1 MKRLRVAAL
10 LLLGALLA
18 SPTRAP
24 AADYPVK
31 PIRVVVPYGPGGAT
45 DIVARILGEQLKEKF
60 HQPVVVENK
69 PGGNGVVALQETV
82 RAKPDGYTFLIGNIT
97 TNLLTPLIGDPPM
110 PFDPFKDLVPVAR
123 LADVP
128 GVFLATKVN
137 FPPNTVQEV
146 VDYARARPGEVNH
159 NTAGILAYSHI
170 DFLMLQKRTGIKL
183 VAIPLRAGAGGGQID
198 LMNGAVQ
205 IALQN
210 AATVTPL
217 VKARKAQGIGGDQRT
232 AAARAARRAH
242 PQGGGVRRNRHQ
254 RLERHV
260 RPARG
265 AERDP
270 RHHDGGDRR
279 NSHLGTS
286 RQAARG
292 SAVHRAA
299 HALVGRGPGLAAAG
313 GATVDTGRRRRQGDG
328 RQDAVTSLRRSW
340 EVPCKSKSRLVKRP
354 SSPNPN
360 TR

>member
-10 LLLGALLA
+10 LLLGVLLA

-31 PIRVVVPYGPGGAT
+31 PIRIVVPYGPGGAT

-60 HQPVVVENK
+60 HQPIVVENK

-217 VKARKAQGIGGDQRT
+217 VKAGKLKA
-232 AAARAARRAH
+232 
-242 PQGGGVRRNRHQ
+242 
-254 RLERHV
+254 L
-260 RPARG
+260 
-265 AERDP
+265 
-270 RHHDGGDRR
+270 
-279 NSHLGTS
+279 
-286 RQAARG
+286 
-292 SAVHRAA
+292 
-299 HALVGRGPGLAAAG
+299 
-313 GATVDTGRRRRQGDG
+313 
-328 RQDAVTSLRRSW
+328 AVTSEQRLPALPDVPTLKEAGFEGIGTNAWNAMFAPHAVPKEILDIMTAAIAEILTSGRAGKQLEDLQFTVRPTRSLDEARAW
-340 EVPCKSKSRLVKRP
+340 LQQEVRQWTPVVADAKAMVDK
-354 SSPNPN
+354 
-360 TR
+360 TQ

>member
-1 MKRLRVAAL
+1 MKRLLLAAVL
-10 LLLGALLA
+10 LLSAHALA
-18 SPTRAP
+18 Q
-24 AADYPVK
+24 AADYPSK
-31 PIRVVVPYGPGGAT
+31 PIRIVVPYGPGGAT
-45 DIVARILGEQLKEKF
+45 DIVARIVGEHLKEKF

-97 TNLLTPLIGDPPM
+97 TNLLTALIGDPPM
-110 PFDPFKDLVPVAR
+110 AFDPFKDLVPVAR

-146 VDYARARPGEVNH
+146 VDYARTRPGEINH

-217 VKARKAQGIGGDQRT
+217 VKAGKLKA
-232 AAARAARRAH
+232 
-242 PQGGGVRRNRHQ
+242 
-254 RLERHV
+254 L
-260 RPARG
+260 
-265 AERDP
+265 
-270 RHHDGGDRR
+270 
-279 NSHLGTS
+279 
-286 RQAARG
+286 
-292 SAVHRAA
+292 
-299 HALVGRGPGLAAAG
+299 
-313 GATVDTGRRRRQGDG
+313 
-328 RQDAVTSLRRSW
+328 AVTSEQRLPILPDVPTLKEAGFEGIGTNAWNAMFAPRAVPKEILDTMTAAIAEILTSSKAVKQLEDLQFTVQPTRSLEEARAW
-340 EVPCKSKSRLVKRP
+340 LQKDVQHWTPIVAEAKAMVDK
-354 SSPNPN
+354 
-360 TR
+360 TQ

>member
-1 MKRLRVAAL
+1 MKRLLLAAAL
-10 LLLGALLA
+10 LLGTHTLA
-18 SPTRAP
+18 Q
-24 AADYPVK
+24 AADYPTK
-31 PIRVVVPYGPGGAT
+31 PIRIVVPYGPGGAT
-45 DIVARILGEQLKEKF
+45 DIVARIVGEHLKDKF

-82 RAKPDGYTFLIGNIT
+82 RARPDGYTFLIGNIT

-110 PFDPFKDLVPVAR
+110 AFDPFKDLVPVAR

-146 VDYARARPGEVNH
+146 VDYAKARPGEVNH

-217 VKARKAQGIGGDQRT
+217 VKAGKLKA
-232 AAARAARRAH
+232 
-242 PQGGGVRRNRHQ
+242 
-254 RLERHV
+254 L
-260 RPARG
+260 
-265 AERDP
+265 
-270 RHHDGGDRR
+270 
-279 NSHLGTS
+279 
-286 RQAARG
+286 
-292 SAVHRAA
+292 
-299 HALVGRGPGLAAAG
+299 
-313 GATVDTGRRRRQGDG
+313 
-328 RQDAVTSLRRSW
+328 AVTSEQRLPVLPDVPTLKEAGFDGIGTNAWNAMFAPRAVPKEILETMTTAIAAILTSGPAVKQLEDLQFTVQPTRSLDEARTW
-340 EVPCKSKSRLVKRP
+340 LQHEVQHWTPIVADAKSMVDK
-354 SSPNPN
+354 
-360 TR
+360 TQ

>member
-205 IALQN
+205 VALQN

-217 VKARKAQGIGGDQRT
+217 VKAGKLKA
-232 AAARAARRAH
+232 
-242 PQGGGVRRNRHQ
+242 
-254 RLERHV
+254 L
-260 RPARG
+260 
-265 AERDP
+265 
-270 RHHDGGDRR
+270 
-279 NSHLGTS
+279 
-286 RQAARG
+286 
-292 SAVHRAA
+292 
-299 HALVGRGPGLAAAG
+299 
-313 GATVDTGRRRRQGDG
+313 
-328 RQDAVTSLRRSW
+328 AVTSEQRLPALPDVPTLKEAGFEGIGTNAWNAMFAPQAVPKEILDIMTAAIAEILTSGRAGKQLEDLQFTVRPTRSLDEARAW
-340 EVPCKSKSRLVKRP
+340 LQQEVRQWTPVVADAKAMVDK
-354 SSPNPN
+354 
-360 TR
+360 TQ

>member
-1 MKRLRVAAL
+1 MKRLLLAAAL
-10 LLLGALLA
+10 LLGVQALA
-18 SPTRAP
+18 Q
-24 AADYPVK
+24 AADYPSK
-31 PIRVVVPYGPGGAT
+31 PIRIVVPYGPGGAT
-45 DIVARILGEQLKEKF
+45 DIVARILGEHLKEKF

-110 PFDPFKDLVPVAR
+110 AFDPFKDLVPVAR

-146 VDYARARPGEVNH
+146 VDYARARPGEINH

-217 VKARKAQGIGGDQRT
+217 VKAGKLKA
-232 AAARAARRAH
+232 
-242 PQGGGVRRNRHQ
+242 
-254 RLERHV
+254 L
-260 RPARG
+260 
-265 AERDP
+265 
-270 RHHDGGDRR
+270 
-279 NSHLGTS
+279 
-286 RQAARG
+286 
-292 SAVHRAA
+292 
-299 HALVGRGPGLAAAG
+299 
-313 GATVDTGRRRRQGDG
+313 
-328 RQDAVTSLRRSW
+328 AVTSEQRLPALPDVPTLKEAGFDGIGTNAWNAMFAPRAVPKEILDTMTAAIAEVLTSGKAAKQLEELQFTVLPTRSLDEARAW
-340 EVPCKSKSRLVKRP
+340 LAKDVQHWTPIVAEAKAMVDK
-354 SSPNPN
+354 
-360 TR
+360 TQ

>member
-18 SPTRAP
+18 SLTRAP

-97 TNLLTPLIGDPPM
+97 TNLLTSLIGDPPM

-217 VKARKAQGIGGDQRT
+217 VKAGKLKA
-232 AAARAARRAH
+232 
-242 PQGGGVRRNRHQ
+242 
-254 RLERHV
+254 L
-260 RPARG
+260 
-265 AERDP
+265 
-270 RHHDGGDRR
+270 
-279 NSHLGTS
+279 
-286 RQAARG
+286 
-292 SAVHRAA
+292 
-299 HALVGRGPGLAAAG
+299 
-313 GATVDTGRRRRQGDG
+313 
-328 RQDAVTSLRRSW
+328 AVTSEQRLPALPDVPTLKEAGFEGIGTNAWNAMFAPQAVPKEILDIMTAAIAEILTSGRAGKQLEDLQFTVRPTRSLDEARAW
-340 EVPCKSKSRLVKRP
+340 LQQEVRQWTPVVADAKAMVDK
-354 SSPNPN
+354 
-360 TR
+360 TQ